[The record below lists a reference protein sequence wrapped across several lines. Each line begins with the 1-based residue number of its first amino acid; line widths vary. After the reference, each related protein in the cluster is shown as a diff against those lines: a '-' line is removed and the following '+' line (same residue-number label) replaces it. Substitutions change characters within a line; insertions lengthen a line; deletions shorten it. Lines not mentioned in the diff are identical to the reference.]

1 MKALTTA
8 GLTKLIQL
16 IKSSFISN
24 TDTVTTNTVTL
35 ATVAT
40 SGSYNDL
47 SNQPTIGNGTITFT
61 QGGVTKGTIT
71 ANQTGNSTI
80 AFDAGGGGGAVDSV
94 NGQTGVVVLT
104 ASDVGA
110 LPDSTTIPTMTSQLT
125 NDSGFI
131 TNSALSGYATESWV
145 NNKGYITGITSSDV
159 TTALGYT
166 PYNSTNPNGYITSS
180 ALTNYVTTDTAQD
193 ISGRKTF
200 LGEKAIY
207 FKQSATTNKLG
218 FTLYNPSSTELGAFE
233 WRPST
238 IGSGALLNI
247 NVPYSSSNYVGFR
260 YWGTAVN
267 IVAPKVATAGN
278 YYIPTHITNGST
290 TVTASN
296 NGTVNISTLLPTIP
310 TIGNGT
316 ITINQGGTQKGTFTV
331 NQSGNTTINLDAG
344 GGGTV
349 DQTFDGT
356 SANAQSGV
364 AIAGAGFL
372 QNTAGASGS
381 LAILGTTS
389 YNYAIALGDSANAND
404 TSAIAI
410 GYSAYANYPQTI
422 ALGISAQTTAA
433 GTVAIGG
440 NATATAARAHAFGYL
455 SEASASEATALGYE
469 AKATASGALQIG
481 TGTNNTANTLQ
492 VSSYTLLD
500 TSTGLIPDA
509 RISTNIARTTAI
521 PDISTKQDTLVSG
534 TNIKTINNTSLLGSG
549 NIDTK
554 EIFIA
559 EYNVTP
565 FADIKT
571 AYDAGKTILCI
582 GNGTESTAISVMCK
596 YRYITQG
603 GTGECTFYSALGYVI
618 FTATAK
624 LAQGTTTWE
633 SGFTALSTY
642 DLSNVSSIDSSSAV
656 ATALNGKAD
665 TDLSNLS
672 ATGQAVIDGQWVD
685 VDQSIIS
692 SATSLNGSTG
702 LTYRVDLPNDG
713 HKYEVMIRGA
723 GYANS
728 TAGNDLWIL
737 VTGNQDSM
745 ARYMCR
751 ARAGTAGTFAGI
763 GTVICTM
770 SYVASS
776 EKNLTL
782 SRSTSWNGSCSEL
795 KVIAYRRIGTNS

>member
-16 IKSSFISN
+16 IKSSFIKT

-35 ATVAT
+35 ADVAT
-40 SGSYNDL
+40 SGDFDDL
-47 SNQPTIGNGTITFT
+47 INQPTIGNGTITFT

-71 ANQTGNSTI
+71 TNQTGNSTI
-80 AFDAGGGGGAVDSV
+80 A
-94 NGQTGVVVLT
+94 
-104 ASDVGA
+104 
-110 LPDSTTIPTMTSQLT
+110 
-125 NDSGFI
+125 
-131 TNSALSGYATESWV
+131 
-145 NNKGYITGITSSDV
+145 
-159 TTALGYT
+159 
-166 PYNSTNPNGYITSS
+166 
-180 ALTNYVTTDTAQD
+180 
-193 ISGRKTF
+193 
-200 LGEKAIY
+200 
-207 FKQSATTNKLG
+207 
-218 FTLYNPSSTELGAFE
+218 
-233 WRPST
+233 
-238 IGSGALLNI
+238 
-247 NVPYSSSNYVGFR
+247 
-260 YWGTAVN
+260 
-267 IVAPKVATAGN
+267 
-278 YYIPTHITNGST
+278 
-290 TVTASN
+290 
-296 NGTVNISTLLPTIP
+296 
-310 TIGNGT
+310 
-316 ITINQGGTQKGTFTV
+316 
-331 NQSGNTTINLDAG
+331 LDAG
-344 GGGTV
+344 GGGTVDQTYDGTSINAQSGVAIAGANFVQNTATGTDALTISGTATTQTGAINIGMSSVAGAYTVALGYNAQASSGTSSGSVVIGTDANSSDVYGIAIGHSASVSTSHAIQLGSGTNSTGGLQVYSYQLLDNTTGLIPDARISSNIARTSQIPSITV

-410 GYSAYANYPQTI
+410 GYSAYANYPQTT
-422 ALGISAQTTAA
+422 ALGILAQATAA

-455 SEASASEATALGYE
+455 SEASASGATALGYE

-481 TGTNNTANTLQ
+481 TGTNTTANTLQ

-500 TSTGLIPDA
+500 TSTGIIPTA
-509 RISTNIARTTAI
+509 R
-521 PDISTKQDTLVSG
+521 LG
-534 TNIKTINNTSLLGSG
+534 TN
-549 NIDTK
+549 
-554 EIFIA
+554 
-559 EYNVTP
+559 V
-565 FADIKT
+565 
-571 AYDAGKTILCI
+571 
-582 GNGTESTAISVMCK
+582 
-596 YRYITQG
+596 
-603 GTGECTFYSALGYVI
+603 
-618 FTATAK
+618 
-624 LAQGTTTWE
+624 
-633 SGFTALSTY
+633 
-642 DLSNVSSIDSSSAV
+642 
-656 ATALNGKAD
+656 
-665 TDLSNLS
+665 
-672 ATGQAVIDGQWVD
+672 DGQWVD
-685 VDQSIIS
+685 ADQSIIS

-745 ARYMCR
+745 ARYMGR
-751 ARAGTAGTFAGI
+751 ARAGTAGTFACI

-795 KVIAYRRIGTNS
+795 KVIAYRRIGSNTQEE